1 MRCLKCGNDIPNSS
15 VFCDNCLADAK
26 AYPVKPGTPI
36 SLNFRDDPSVTHSA
50 ATPRRTL
57 SPSEQNQ
64 QLRKTVRNLRILVAL
79 LSALLLGTAGML
91 LHMLFIG

>member
-1 MRCLKCGNDIPNSS
+1 MRCLKCGNDIPNSA
-15 VFCDNCLADAK
+15 VFCDSCLEDAK

-36 SLNFRDDPSVTHSA
+36 SLNFRDDPSVAHVSS
-50 ATPRRTL
+50 PRRTL

-64 QLRKTVRNLRILVAL
+64 LLRRAVRNLRILVVL